1 MIEKEREI
9 AAASDV
15 ALPKISHG
23 SRNVNEGLRAD
34 EVALSAA
41 AEIIASLATAFQTPS
56 LPAEDAD
63 STLSLPGVATH
74 ATRTLETELQKLAI
88 RVRHLE
94 GRAAVATFSHI
105 PHTPSEIKEAVSG
118 SINGSSNCTSRIGHG
133 GQASQQDIR
142 ETSPPVKRRRLDHRT
157 LDALHECVS
166 NEANLLQTQRQDLS
180 AIDAQLT
187 TQSHLSQGTL
197 NMKHQSV
204 ATLERELL
212 KHQKANEAFQKVL
225 REIGQI
231 VTAVARGDLTMKV
244 RMNAVELDPEITTF
258 KRTINAMMDQ
268 LQTFASEVS
277 RVAREVGT
285 EGLLG
290 GQAVIG
296 GIDGTWKELTDNGKL
311 HHTCQ
316 AYSMAGSE
324 N

>member
-1 MIEKEREI
+1 MMDESVL
-9 AAASDV
+9 AAA
-15 ALPKISHG
+15 
-23 SRNVNEGLRAD
+23 AD
-34 EVALSAA
+34 IV
-41 AEIIASLATAFQTPS
+41 ASLAAGNSTASSPTD
-56 LPAEDAD
+56 PAGRQIA
-63 STLSLPGVATH
+63 LPGSETQAKRH
-74 ATRTLETELQKLAI
+74 LEAELQKLAI

-94 GRAAVATFSHI
+94 SRASVATL
-105 PHTPSEIKEAVSG
+105 PTLPQTPNELSDTLF
-118 SINGSSNCTSRIGHG
+118 GSSSVCSPAAASKQGSQCV
-133 GQASQQDIR
+133 GQGAAAAA
-142 ETSPPVKRRRLDHRT
+142 ESPPLKRRRLDPDA
-157 LDALHECVS
+157 LDALQEHVTDQS
-166 NEANLLQTQRQDLS
+166 KLLDTQRQEITGLN
-180 AIDAQLT
+180 AQLV
-187 TQSHLSQGTL
+187 TQTRLQQGAL
-197 NMKHQSV
+197 DILEHKSV

-296 GIDGTWKELTDNGKL
+296 GIDGTWKELTDNGIVP
-311 HHTCQ
+311 C
-316 AYSMAGSE
+316 AMFNVPDS
-324 N
+324 